1 VVLARL
7 PSALRR
13 DTNLLDVNGGSSV
26 AATVR
31 KICHQVQVSL
41 ALAQAGMSKPSFD
54 EDIVVWQLP
63 ELFNNKKYNFWI
75 EIMGLDQIEL

>member
-1 VVLARL
+1 MVLARL

-26 AATVR
+26 VATVR
-31 KICHQVQVSL
+31 KICHRVQVSL
-41 ALAQAGMSKPSFD
+41 ALAQAGMLEPSFD

-63 ELFNNKKYNFWI
+63 ELFNNKKIQFLDRDN
-75 EIMGLDQIEL
+75 GLGSD